1 MVSLHHPRWKRVAP
15 FFFVLLYKIS
25 YAFIDLLWL
34 SLHCAHLS
42 FYCWLSLHYLHLSFY
57 HFCYQNSELL
67 YFNPWKS
74 IGTLSFFFFFLSR
87 SGHRFEPFL
96 TKDLFG
102 HTVARTLW
110 YYSWV
115 QVYLLVMLLNYF
127 RHSDQTLNVNLKYAA
142 WI

>member
-1 MVSLHHPRWKRVAP
+1 MKKSCTILFCTPVQDQLCFHWSPLVIIALRAP
-15 FFFVLLYKIS
+15 IILLLVII
-25 YAFIDLLWL
+25 ALLAL
-34 SLHCAHLS
+34 IILS
-42 FYCWLSLHYLHLSFY
+42 FLLSKF
-57 HFCYQNSELL
+57 
-67 YFNPWKS
+67 WA
-74 IGTLSFFFFFLSR
+74 TLFQPMKKHRDIVLFFFFFLSR